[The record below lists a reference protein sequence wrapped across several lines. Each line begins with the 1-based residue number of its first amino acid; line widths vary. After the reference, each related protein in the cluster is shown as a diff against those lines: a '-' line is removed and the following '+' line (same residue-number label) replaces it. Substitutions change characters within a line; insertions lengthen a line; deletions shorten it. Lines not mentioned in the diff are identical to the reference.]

1 MSQIII
7 FILLLSKSF
16 GKTHM
21 YIKQYLG
28 SVGLQL
34 LFHKLYLTSNF
45 SRFVFKCVII
55 MDNPSFVMAVFCK
68 SSDDNWL
75 HLLTSDKISSSFINS
90 KPARFNL
97 VIPGVRWWVKKLT
110 EFSVSSVELRF
121 NSFNSK
127 QLVMIHCIQSKV
139 RPLQYD
145 RSKRWVL
152 FDSHKNKWHDKFF
165 EGQNKTF
172 LLSTQNTVIKLI
184 ARFHK

>member
-1 MSQIII
+1 M
-7 FILLLSKSF
+7 
-16 GKTHM
+16 
-21 YIKQYLG
+21 
-28 SVGLQL
+28 GLQL

-97 VIPGVRWWVKKLT
+97 VIPGVRWWFKKWT
-110 EFSVSSVELRF
+110 ESSVSSVELRF

-127 QLVMIHCIQSKV
+127 QLFMIHCIQSKV
-139 RPLQYD
+139 RPLQDD

-152 FDSHKNKWHDKFF
+152 FDSHKNKWHDYLVTYLFLFF
-165 EGQNKTF
+165 EGQKENF
-172 LLSTQNTVIKLI
+172 FFQNIMMELI
-184 ARFHK
+184 PK